1 MTNKI
6 VVYTGLRAAYA
17 DKGKVHSVFYEINN
31 FDEDDLNS
39 ITLGDQDSLDVKI
52 DLDDPILFSDASGMV
67 VGGIYKIP
75 VEPREE
81 GKFSWLFGRSERIGH
96 WPDKDK
102 IASWQ
107 AATMADRIAVVQEK
121 SLLKKDK
128 MDYLLETLLPLREE
142 YSRLKGNSR
151 LAFEVRVLAAI
162 RRRP

>member
-1 MTNKI
+1 MANKI
-6 VVYTGLRAAYA
+6 VVYTGLRAEYA

-31 FDEDDLNS
+31 FDEDGPGTNLCYF
-39 ITLGDQDSLDVKI
+39 
-52 DLDDPILFSDASGMV
+52 DDPILFADCSPMV
-67 VGGIYKIP
+67 VGAIYKIP
-75 VEPREE
+75 VEPKEE
-81 GKFSWLFGRSERIGH
+81 GKFSWLFGRAERIGH